1 MKFNLRSLLPQDPHT
16 FAGMRLVRPLTMLV
30 LLPVV
35 VRSCIHLFSAD
46 GGAQSIAG
54 IDISVAG
61 GSNIVAIFHQW
72 GAIQLILAVLLL
84 VIFFRYPGFTP
95 LVLLTL
101 LADPVMREVAGTIA
115 PVTAVGTPPGAAL
128 NAPAFAVVLL
138 LLLLSLFNR
147 SQKINSSAT

>member
-1 MKFNLRSLLPQDPHT
+1 MKFNLRSLLPQNPHT
-16 FAGMRLVRPLTMLV
+16 YVGMRLIRPLTLLV

-35 VRSCIHLFSAD
+35 VRSCIHHFSAD

-61 GSNIVAIFHQW
+61 GTNIVALFHQW

-101 LADPVMREVAGTIA
+101 LADPVMREVAGSIA

-128 NAPAFAVVLL
+128 NAPAFVVVAVLL
-138 LLLLSLFNR
+138 IFSLIER
-147 SQKINSSAT
+147 GGERRV

>member
-1 MKFNLRSLLPQDPHT
+1 MRFNLRSLLPQNPHT
-16 FAGMRLVRPLTMLV
+16 YAGTRLIRPLTLLV

-61 GSNIVAIFHQW
+61 GTNIVALFHQW

-101 LADPVMREVAGTIA
+101 LADPVMREVAGSIA

-128 NAPAFAVVLL
+128 NAPAFVVVAVLL
-138 LLLLSLFNR
+138 IFSLIER
-147 SQKINSSAT
+147 GGERRV